1 MIESTSL
8 LPPPFDSV
16 HVKILIILVFVGY
29 FSYMYFQSSTKLVR
43 HYHNGKWSVFQYPP
57 IAPHGYLATLRAL
70 SGTRGPQFFLQNI
83 RAVGD
88 IHRIN
93 LSTPRGK
100 PIVIADPELQ
110 RTIFL
115 DKEST
120 KPDSYKII
128 RLVMECPDI
137 LTGEGLAWRHARKG
151 IAPAFSSQH
160 ISRMTDVV
168 SEMMQEWIETR
179 LESFAESGESFDVC
193 KEMLNLTLRIITKSA
208 FNYEISQEEI
218 DQYLHDSPF
227 ITKER
232 IKWRIPFRRRM
243 SMFIPAV
250 REANECAKRLVSL
263 SSKILQAYKES
274 DTTLP
279 GSCIDLIINNPNYK
293 NDIHRC
299 CDINVLIG
307 AGHETSAYSVAWT
320 LLELARNPSIQSD
333 LNRVLK
339 KESEQS
345 GGQGDYSNVKELQ
358 NVVAESMRLNP
369 VIGTG
374 SVRVLAR
381 DIVVESKIE
390 GEPDMLI
397 PKGSS
402 AFLTPYGRNRNA
414 NYYDQPDVF
423 LPERWNDISIKNALK
438 ELMPFAVGRRD
449 CVGQSLAN
457 AEIMTVLPK
466 LLLDYNF
473 TVVDEGRVENFV
485 TMKPLGAR
493 LVAKKIS

>member
-1 MIESTSL
+1 
-8 LPPPFDSV
+8 
-16 HVKILIILVFVGY
+16 
-29 FSYMYFQSSTKLVR
+29 
-43 HYHNGKWSVFQYPP
+43 
-57 IAPHGYLATLRAL
+57 
-70 SGTRGPQFFLQNI
+70 
-83 RAVGD
+83 
-88 IHRIN
+88 
-93 LSTPRGK
+93 
-100 PIVIADPELQ
+100 
-110 RTIFL
+110 
-115 DKEST
+115 
-120 KPDSYKII
+120 
-128 RLVMECPDI
+128 
-137 LTGEGLAWRHARKG
+137 LAWRHARKG
-151 IAPAFSSQH
+151 IAPAFSSKH

-218 DQYLHDSPF
+218 DQYLHDAPF
-227 ITKER
+227 MTKER
-232 IKWRIPFRRRM
+232 IKWRIPLRRRM

-369 VIGTG
+369 VVGTG